1 MKRIL
6 LVLSIILPLSAF
18 AQTQKA
24 SLTRVGDEMKVEAD
38 IQLTQEMLKGIK
50 AFILTPQ
57 ITDGENVVKLSPIGM
72 YSKDKFYPN
81 LSAYGFDGKEGELAY
96 AKKDLPTVVSV
107 NESVPYSRW
116 MDGARLELVHE
127 YEGCCGDSGVEEVE
141 EIAKYVEK
149 CIDFTPTFRTM
160 DPEKMKKVETL
171 TGEAII
177 DFPVNSVTLN
187 DTYHNNTEELG
198 KITSSIDKVKA
209 ADQAEI
215 LSVLLLGTASPEGRY
230 SVNERLSEGRTQAVY
245 DYVVAKYDFADG
257 VITCESEPENWAG
270 LRKYIEDSSFKNKDK
285 MLSIIDGSL
294 EPDAKEAKLR
304 NAANWGTI
312 RKKCLPYLRTTTYTI
327 SYKTINYE
335 ANETKVDLAYAEMQ
349 KGNFEKAAQILATAD
364 ENDPEAEFARGT
376 LAGINKDWRS
386 ATYHFKNAYEGGI
399 EEARAYYEE
408 VSRYQYMNN
417 CDKCCNN

>member
-1 MKRIL
+1 MKRVL

-38 IQLTQEMLKGIK
+38 IQLTQDMLKGIK

-81 LSAYGFDGKEGELAY
+81 LSAYGFEGKEGEKAY

-127 YEGCCGDSGVEEVE
+127 YEGCCGDSGVEEVD

-149 CIDFTPTFRTM
+149 CIEFTPTFRPM

-198 KITSSIDKVKA
+198 KITNSIDQVKS
-209 ADQAEI
+209 ADKAEI

-230 SVNERLSEGRTQAVY
+230 SVNERLSEGRTKAVY
-245 DYVVAKYDFADG
+245 DYVVAKYDFPDG
-257 VITCESEPENWAG
+257 IIKCESEPENWAG
-270 LRKYIEDSSFKNKDK
+270 LRKYIDESSFKNKDA

-304 NAANWGTI
+304 NMTNYGTI
-312 RKKCLPYLRTTTYTI
+312 RNKCLPYLRTTTYTI
-327 SYKTINYE
+327 TFKTTDYE
-335 ANETKVDLAYAEMQ
+335 ATETKVDLAYAEME
-349 KGNFEKAAQILATAD
+349 KGDYEKAAEYLATAED
-364 ENDPEAEFARGT
+364 DAEAEYARGT
-376 LAGINKDWRS
+376 LAGLRKDWKS
-386 ATYHFKNAYEGGI
+386 ATYHFKKACEGGI
-399 EEARAYYEE
+399 EEACAYYQE
-408 VSRYQYMNN
+408 VSRYQYMKN
-417 CDKCCNN
+417 CGKCCE